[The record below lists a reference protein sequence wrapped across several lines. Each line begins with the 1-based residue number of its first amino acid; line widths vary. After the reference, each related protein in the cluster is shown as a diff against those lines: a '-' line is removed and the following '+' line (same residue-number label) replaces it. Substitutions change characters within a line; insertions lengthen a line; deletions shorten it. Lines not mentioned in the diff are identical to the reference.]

1 MAANFRQ
8 WILILLSL
16 FERFPH
22 PKKIVKTHMLA
33 TPGPKVW
40 DECDECLPL
49 KHHNNRW
56 IQRMDPSFEKIPF
69 WGWCWTKPS
78 QKGHEIHEPSKPWSH
93 KFQWNMGF
101 SVDLYEDIWVG
112 EFSKFGSSTSC
123 RGSSSFRVPL
133 LLNFSSHENR
143 VSPWASVNITNKKV
157 EHTHANHYLEFQEGW
172 CLAFIT
178 KLVEQTQPKSMKSVQ
193 FHPSPPT
200 WKQTPKNTKNN
211 HPKHSRPKK
220 HDKKKQLLPHTKPKF
235 PLSSPNWIFFWG
247 GYKKQTSLRC
257 VQIYCGIRD
266 TFSPRLRLNAKLLY
280 ATW

>member
-1 MAANFRQ
+1 MCLDYFLGWGN
-8 WILILLSL
+8 LSNKL
-16 FERFPH
+16 RYQDS
-22 PKKIVKTHMLA
+22 L
-33 TPGPKVW
+33 
-40 DECDECLPL
+40 
-49 KHHNNRW
+49 
-56 IQRMDPSFEKIPF
+56 
-69 WGWCWTKPS
+69 
-78 QKGHEIHEPSKPWSH
+78 HEISSHEENSPARVFFPKWTLRSFSQSLLFLLLQNSHQTRLMISPSCPVANLGKPGIASIYGWTGTWKTLVTQVPMKH
-93 KFQWNMGF
+93 GF

-133 LLNFSSHENR
+133 LLDFSSHENR
-143 VSPWASVNITNKKV
+143 VSPWASLNITNKKV
-157 EHTHANHYLEFQEGW
+157 EHTHAHHYLEFQNGW
-172 CLAFIT
+172 CLAFIM

-220 HDKKKQLLPHTKPKF
+220 HDEKKTASTPHQTKIPFILTQLNIL
-235 PLSSPNWIFFWG
+235 
-247 GYKKQTSLRC
+247 
-257 VQIYCGIRD
+257 QIYCGIRD

>member
-16 FERFPH
+16 LERFPH

-40 DECDECLPL
+40 DEYDECLPL

-101 SVDLYEDIWVG
+101 QWTFMKTYEWA
-112 EFSKFGSSTSC
+112 
-123 RGSSSFRVPL
+123 SFPSLGLPLPVVEVPASGYL
-133 LLNFSSHENR
+133 CYWIFSSHENR

-211 HPKHSRPKK
+211 HPKHY
-220 HDKKKQLLPHTKPKF
+220 KKKQLLPHTKPKF